1 MIFFPKVRGRLI
13 ACEKGKSRLAQAKG
27 LPNNYQPILSL
38 WSTMLC
44 IFDCNKMRNEY
55 EYANDLDDGMFEQ
68 ARVII
73 YFFFPRPTHFSFFTS
88 SNKMGWAYS
97 IDYLFL
103 AFISPLLKPCK
114 LLSVFFSF
122 FRQIS
127 KAHFESFK
135 RKTNQSPVFWFC
147 VNTLMGLLNNFKIS
161 NQIELRHSPHKYKSD
176 TNGM

>member
-68 ARVII
+68 ASVII

-114 LLSVFFSF
+114 LLSVFFPF
-122 FRQIS
+122 LGKYPKPTLKVLREKQT
-127 KAHFESFK
+127 KARYSDFVS
-135 RKTNQSPVFWFC
+135 
-147 VNTLMGLLNNFKIS
+147 TL
-161 NQIELRHSPHKYKSD
+161 
-176 TNGM
+176 

>member
-1 MIFFPKVRGRLI
+1 MLLNNSIEISFFSNDFSPKVRGRLI

-38 WSTMLC
+38 WSTRLFS
-44 IFDCNKMRNEY
+44 FDCNRMRNEH

-73 YFFFPRPTHFSFFTS
+73 NFFPRPTHFSFFTS

-103 AFISPLLKPCK
+103 AFIPPYRNHVNCS
-114 LLSVFFSF
+114 SF
-122 FRQIS
+122 FPFLGKYPKPTLKVLREKQT
-127 KAHFESFK
+127 KARYSDFVS
-135 RKTNQSPVFWFC
+135 
-147 VNTLMGLLNNFKIS
+147 TL
-161 NQIELRHSPHKYKSD
+161 
-176 TNGM
+176 